1 MLLALACTALQ
12 AAPAAGAAAFYSSA
26 SGSVVTTTKLCDE
39 GDTVLSMLKAIAR
52 TPRLDTRIYSRHES
66 AQVTEPFWCEVH
78 LKKNLRE
85 RGAWKKIGD
94 KELPKALYLYA
105 VDCLKKSGGR
115 PTRHLDLNWI
125 PGSDFAEGP
134 PENYASVDLKKTQD
148 VVIEDSGILPV
159 VVDQH

>member
-1 MLLALACTALQ
+1 MTATSKKVLKLHRTKKQ
-12 AAPAAGAAAFYSSA
+12 YRGH
-26 SGSVVTTTKLCDE
+26 SGTED
-39 GDTVLSMLKAIAR
+39 
-52 TPRLDTRIYSRHES
+52 LDFIVEFLFSINDES